1 MKHLALVWLVLSAGS
16 FPAWAISAPDQA
28 ARDTALNWLA
38 IVDTGQYSKAWNAYP
53 PRIKAGR
60 LEENFKGW
68 MRARRFP
75 LGHAKT
81 RQFLKITHTHRLNG
95 APDGDYQLIAFKT
108 SFERKAVALEEVV
121 LTSETGHWQV
131 SGYAFR

>member
-1 MKHLALVWLVLSAGS
+1 
-16 FPAWAISAPDQA
+16 
-28 ARDTALNWLA
+28 
-38 IVDTGQYSKAWNAYP
+38 
-53 PRIKAGR
+53 
-60 LEENFKGW
+60 

-81 RQFLKITHTHRLNG
+81 RQFLKITHTRRLNG